1 MRDESIFP
9 GSILVLEGR
18 DADLIKRVRDL
29 PEEKLLGTHYSLED
43 MQRRLKAYRLA
54 NNSTVAEPAVQDFFK
69 QQGIKFYQ
77 ENVCTRTKD
86 ALNGFKIYIERVS
99 TERPRVPLA

>member
-1 MRDESIFP
+1 M
-9 GSILVLEGR
+9 LEGR

-54 NNSTVAEPAVQDFFK
+54 NNSTVAEPAV
-69 QQGIKFYQ
+69 
-77 ENVCTRTKD
+77 
-86 ALNGFKIYIERVS
+86 
-99 TERPRVPLA
+99 